1 MHPFLFL
8 YLLDNRVYLL
18 DNRVYLLDYR
28 ACFVGLSFHR
38 LTSQACLSL
47 LSLILK
53 IMGMTFL

>member
-28 ACFVGLSFHR
+28 VCFVGLSFI
-38 LTSQACLSL
+38 A
-47 LSLILK
+47 
-53 IMGMTFL
+53 